1 MSSSPSSS
9 LLPTK
14 PMDQTILS
22 SLVSSSSNII
32 TALSTI
38 MSMENELQVNQ
49 IRRLAQIRGMKG
61 LDSRWSRGIP
71 SVLLAQISSC
81 LTDNE
86 SLLPMMICNQWRLSC
101 QSNEGSMGLIW
112 SRIRQRAIS
121 YSNICSGRFGIRALE
136 SSYHRLST
144 FESMT
149 QTYPARDD
157 IQSPSVMRSDGRLV
171 MMLQVSI
178 ADTYPSLIPTTPLI
192 CRVCC
197 VGCDVGTVLENK

>member
-1 MSSSPSSS
+1 MDHTIDSLVLSSSSS
-9 LLPTK
+9 LL
-14 PMDQTILS
+14 
-22 SLVSSSSNII
+22 SLLLSSSSSLLSSSSVNII
-32 TALSTI
+32 TTLSTI
-38 MSMENELQVNQ
+38 MSIENEIKMKQ

-121 YSNICSGRFGIRALE
+121 YSNICSGRFGIRSCGSLL
-136 SSYHRLST
+136 SSSLHS
-144 FESMT
+144 FQSMT
-149 QTYPARDD
+149 QTNPTRDD
-157 IQSPSVMRSDGRLV
+157 IQSPSVLRSDGRLV

-178 ADTYPSLIPTTPLI
+178 
-192 CRVCC
+192 V
-197 VGCDVGTVLENK
+197 